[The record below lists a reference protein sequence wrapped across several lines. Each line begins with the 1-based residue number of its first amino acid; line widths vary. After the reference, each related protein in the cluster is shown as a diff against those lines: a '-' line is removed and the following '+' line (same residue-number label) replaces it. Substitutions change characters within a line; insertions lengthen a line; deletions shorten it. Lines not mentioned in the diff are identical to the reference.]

1 MSSYSDFR
9 DQRTPIPM
17 PTQSFAGQTIIV
29 TGSNT
34 GLGLEAARHFVRL
47 NAAKVILAV
56 RSIKKGEDA
65 KASIEQTT
73 GKKNVVEV
81 WQLDMSNY
89 ETIKSFAKNCGSLDR
104 IDVLLANAGVLRN
117 TFEAAEGTEIS
128 IAVNVIGTFLLILD
142 MLPLLRKSRQ
152 KTGETP
158 RVTITSSVLHKSAKF
173 AERKEPSIFEA
184 LKKNNKAY
192 IADRYSTSKLLE
204 LFLVR
209 SIAAAM
215 AEGPHAAEPV
225 IINCVHPGL
234 CHSELDNKAEGM
246 ASYIL
251 TAAKTMFART
261 TEVGGRTLVFSAAA
275 GPESNGQYMSECIVK
290 EPSKF
295 VKSKE
300 GQESQARVHREIME
314 ILEKIQPGVT
324 SNI

>member
-1 MSSYSDFR
+1 
-9 DQRTPIPM
+9 M

-73 GKKNVVEV
+73 GKKNIVEV

-89 ETIKSFAKNCGSLDR
+89 ESIKSFVMNCGSLDR

-117 TFEAAEGTEIS
+117 TFEAVEGTEIS

-158 RVTITSSVLHKSAKF
+158 RVTITSSVLHKTVLA
-173 AERKEPSIFEA
+173 P
-184 LKKNNKAY
+184 
-192 IADRYSTSKLLE
+192 
-204 LFLVR
+204 
-209 SIAAAM
+209 
-215 AEGPHAAEPV
+215 
-225 IINCVHPGL
+225 
-234 CHSELDNKAEGM
+234 
-246 ASYIL
+246 
-251 TAAKTMFART
+251 
-261 TEVGGRTLVFSAAA
+261 
-275 GPESNGQYMSECIVK
+275 
-290 EPSKF
+290 
-295 VKSKE
+295 
-300 GQESQARVHREIME
+300 
-314 ILEKIQPGVT
+314 
-324 SNI
+324 